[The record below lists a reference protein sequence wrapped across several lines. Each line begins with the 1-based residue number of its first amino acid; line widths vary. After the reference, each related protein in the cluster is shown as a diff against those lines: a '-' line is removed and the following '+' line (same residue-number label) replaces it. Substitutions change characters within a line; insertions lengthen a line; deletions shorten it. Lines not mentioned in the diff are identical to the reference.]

1 MLVKDGYVDQPLSE
15 YLLGCSLDRGEI
27 RLAVLLC
34 IGEDRIDDV
43 VAVTHLDGFE
53 EPFMFAHVLEYIGL
67 QVAIC
72 DENGAP
78 GDIFEGLLE
87 GLNHLLH
94 SLVGCLAVQ
103 DLKYVL
109 IYHLDFLDVDF
120 LTARAQGTK

>member
-1 MLVKDGYVDQPLSE
+1 
-15 YLLGCSLDRGEI
+15 
-27 RLAVLLC
+27 
-34 IGEDRIDDV
+34 
-43 VAVTHLDGFE
+43 
-53 EPFMFAHVLEYIGL
+53 MFAHILKHIRL

-78 GDIFEGLLE
+78 GDIFKGLLE

-109 IYHLDFLDVDF
+109 IDHLDFLDVDL
-120 LTARAQGTK
+120 LTARAQSTK